1 MNQVKPIHADHA
13 QSKAYRFNTDI
24 VAPPKVQKRKIEM
37 VPGLGL
43 VMRPMTSQM
52 FTCSLSLPGLRKLH
66 QGSKAV
72 INPKITNKP

>member
-37 VPGLGL
+37 VPGLGDL
-43 VMRPMTSQM
+43 DECFEFLFVDFFRY
-52 FTCSLSLPGLRKLH
+52 
-66 QGSKAV
+66 
-72 INPKITNKP
+72 